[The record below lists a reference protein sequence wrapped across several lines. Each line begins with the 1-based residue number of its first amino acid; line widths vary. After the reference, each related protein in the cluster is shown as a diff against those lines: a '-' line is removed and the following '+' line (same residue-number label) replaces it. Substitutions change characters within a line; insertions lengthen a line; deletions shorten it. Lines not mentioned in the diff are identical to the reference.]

1 VAALFGSSGLYH
13 CVAWRSPTAR
23 RWMRRLDHSMIF
35 VVVAG
40 TYTPF
45 ACSR

>member
-1 VAALFGSSGLYH
+1 VSALFGSSALYH